1 MCPNDLFTIADQKK
15 DPAPKAAP
23 KETAKPTTKPTTTN
37 PNPATVTSTD
47 PKPATKP
54 ATEKAQTPNPRSN
67 VPEMSVADLANA
79 LKRTLE
85 ETFSHI
91 RVRGEL
97 SGIKIAASGHLYG
110 DIKDVDA
117 NINIVCWRGTLSKL
131 PMRPEEGM
139 DVIVTG
145 RVSSYAKSSRY
156 QIIVEKMELA
166 GEGALLKLLEDRKKK
181 LAAEGLF
188 DPARKKSLPFLPQR
202 IGVITSP
209 TGAVIRDIMHRLRDR
224 FPSHVLVYPVPVQ
237 GQGADQK
244 ITDAINGFNNLPPDL
259 RPDLLIVARGGGS
272 LEDLMAFNEENVVRA
287 VAASSIPV
295 ISAVGHETDT
305 TLIDY
310 AADLRAPT
318 PTAAAEMA
326 VPIRLDLMAH
336 LQNNQE
342 RLTKGAMRLL
352 NEQKNNVKN
361 LTARLGDPRKI
372 WESKNQTLDLL
383 AEKLSNSLRAQLH
396 HKQTNLQSTGAKLVS
411 PKFLIDQKRQ
421 SIGYLEARLIKT
433 LPQKMTDGQSK
444 LRALDR
450 MLTSLS
456 PKRVLQRGY
465 ALVYDDM
472 GQLIRSP
479 EDLKDGDTLQIEF
492 AENHKIPVKTLK

>member
-1 MCPNDLFTIADQKK
+1 MSPDDLFTIADKK
-15 DPAPKAAP
+15 PAPKKEEQP
-23 KETAKPTTKPTTTN
+23 KL
-37 PNPATVTSTD
+37 
-47 PKPATKP
+47 
-54 ATEKAQTPNPRSN
+54 SN
-67 VPEMSVADLANA
+67 VPEMSVSDLANS

-117 NINIVCWRGTLSKL
+117 NVNIVCWRGTLSKL
-131 PMRPEEGM
+131 PIKPEEGM

-156 QIIVEKMELA
+156 QIIIEKMELA
-166 GEGALLKLLEDRKKK
+166 GEGALLKMLEERKKK
-181 LAAEGLF
+181 LNAEGLF
-188 DPARKKSLPFLPQR
+188 DPVRKKPLPFLPKR

-244 ITDAINGFNNLPPDL
+244 ITDAINGFNRLGDAM

-287 VAASSIPV
+287 VANSTIPV

-310 AADLRAPT
+310 VADLRAPT
-318 PTAAAEMA
+318 PTGAAEMA
-326 VPIRLDLMAH
+326 VPVRLNLMAQ
-336 LQNNQE
+336 LQDNHE
-342 RLTKGAMRLL
+342 RLIKSVSRIVTER
-352 NEQKNNVKN
+352 KNN
-361 LTARLGDPRKI
+361 LIAFTARLGNPSKI
-372 WESKNQTLDLL
+372 LESKTQTIDFLS
-383 AEKLSNSLRAQLH
+383 EKLSNSLRNQLH
-396 HKQTNLQSTGAKLVS
+396 IKRTALQNMASKLVS
-411 PKFLIDQKRQ
+411 PKFLIDQKYQ
-421 SIGYLEARLIKT
+421 NISYLNTRLTKT
-433 LPQKMTDGQSK
+433 MPVKIRNEQNRLDG
-444 LRALDR
+444 LTR

-456 PKRVLQRGY
+456 PKSVLSRGY
-465 ALVYDDM
+465 ALVYDEK
-472 GQLIRSP
+472 GKIIR
-479 EDLKDGDTLQIEF
+479 GADTVSEGANIEIEF
-492 AENHKIPVKTLK
+492 DKGEKLGAKAGKPLKI